1 MREFPRIW
9 DAYRERKIVGETKVS
24 WVVANTD
31 ADKSRDWESLRTSD
45 PRLFKHYFTL
55 VNKKN
60 PNSEAYAT
68 QWFFEEQAYKDFVF
82 YRNNRYEFLSF
93 VENVTREDFG
103 LFRKVAEL
111 VGYKEQ
117 S

>member
-1 MREFPRIW
+1 MSEFQLIW

-24 WVVANTD
+24 WVVACTD
-31 ADKSRDWESLRTSD
+31 DECSDWESLRTSD

-60 PNSEAYAT
+60 PNSEAHT
-68 QWFFEEQAYKDFVF
+68 LQWFFEEQAYKDFVF
-82 YRNNRYEFLSF
+82 WRDNRYKLIEFL
-93 VENVTREDFG
+93 ENVTREDCG

>member
-1 MREFPRIW
+1 MSEFPRIW

-24 WVVANTD
+24 WVVACTD
-31 ADKSRDWESLRTSD
+31 DECRDWESLRTSD

-60 PNSEAYAT
+60 PNSEAYAP

-82 YRNNRYEFLSF
+82 WRDNRYKLIRFL
-93 VENVTREDFG
+93 ENVTREDCG